1 MLLVKVQVTGADAE
15 IFKDKVT
22 ETGVLS
28 IIGMQPGKTLTK
40 SLLKLGSYSFT
51 IEASMAKHVI
61 KLSFTV
67 FIRDPN
73 FLIPLPT
80 LTYL

>member
-15 IFKDKVT
+15 ILKDKVT

-28 IIGMQPGKTLTK
+28 IIGMQP
-40 SLLKLGSYSFT
+40 GSYSFT

-73 FLIPLPT
+73 FQIPLPT
-80 LTYL
+80 LTFL